1 MKKNIFLAALMLS
14 IIALSCNKQS
24 TPVPQSSPTNL
35 PLKQMSLASHNQ
47 TYPGGGYAS
56 ATLPAGDTIKSF
68 STTWIVPVTPPRDS
82 TIFWWNGLDGGAC
95 QPVLQ
100 WENGG
105 WTIANWYF
113 NDDLDGKGPT
123 YHHGTFVPVT
133 SGTKLTGVITLV
145 SHTANS
151 FTYKESFTGY
161 TAADVTFTR
170 STVATGLVEDQE
182 AYTNTYLAFP
192 NQTKLQMTG
201 INCVLTNGS
210 HPPNLTWTFNEGT
223 YTTPLGHPQ
232 ILVVSPSSSN
242 GEIDFYLH

>member
-1 MKKNIFLAALMLS
+1 MKNNVFLAALMLS
-14 IIALSCNKQS
+14 VAFLSCKKQS
-24 TPVPQSSPTNL
+24 TPEPQASPTI
-35 PLKQMSLASHNQ
+35 PAVKHNQ

-56 ATLPAGDTIKSF
+56 ANLPAGDTIKSF
-68 STTWIVPVTPPRDS
+68 STTWTVPVTPPRDS

-100 WENGG
+100 WENGS

-113 NDDLDGKGPT
+113 NDNNDGQGAT

-133 SGTKLTGVITLV
+133 SGTSLTGVITLV
-145 SHTANS
+145 SYTATS

-161 TAADVTFTR
+161 PAADVTFTR
-170 STVATGLVEDQE
+170 TTLATSLVEDQE
-182 AYTNTYLAFP
+182 AYTNTYLVFP

-201 INCVLTNGS
+201 IDCVLTNGT
-210 HPPNLTWTFNEGT
+210 HPPNLNWTFGEGT
-223 YTTPLGHPQ
+223 YTTPNGYPQ